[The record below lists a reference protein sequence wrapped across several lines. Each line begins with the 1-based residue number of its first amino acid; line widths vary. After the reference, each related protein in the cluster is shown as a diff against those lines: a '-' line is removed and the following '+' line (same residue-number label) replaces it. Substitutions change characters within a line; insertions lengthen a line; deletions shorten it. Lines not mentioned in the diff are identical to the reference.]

1 MIQKFVGGEL
11 NAQEFWDRL
20 LVDQEKAHNL
30 LEDSQK
36 QANIEVNPNVFQF
49 SKIILSF
56 QFYYL
61 QVDYLQLYDYF
72 S

>member
-20 LVDQEKAHNL
+20 LADQEKANNL
-30 LEDSQK
+30 LEDFQK
-36 QANIEVNPNVFQF
+36 QANIEINPNGFEF

-61 QVDYLQLYDYF
+61 QL
-72 S
+72 